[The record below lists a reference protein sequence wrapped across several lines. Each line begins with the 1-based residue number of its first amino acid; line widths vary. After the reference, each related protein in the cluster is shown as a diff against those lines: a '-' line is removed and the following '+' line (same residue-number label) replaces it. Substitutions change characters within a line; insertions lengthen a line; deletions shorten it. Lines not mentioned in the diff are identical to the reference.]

1 MNAPEPLK
9 LTSLPDAAAGWTA
22 LRDPDRSGI
31 WRHRPAFGVPADIPE
46 ISLGEG
52 DTPIVPLPRWGAAHG
67 LPHVLA
73 KLEYVSPTGSF
84 KDRGAATVISVL
96 AGAGVTSVVED
107 SSGNAGAAMA
117 AYAARAGLRAQI
129 FVPESAPAAKRDQ
142 IAGYGAEVVAVAGT
156 REDVA
161 TAAEHAAHAPD
172 VAYASHARHPAF
184 VEGTKTFG
192 LEIAAALVDDPPL
205 HIVLPVG
212 NGGLLL
218 GAFKAYR
225 ELAAAGFRASLP
237 RLHAAQAKAC
247 APLAAAFAKG
257 ADAPLSVQAQPTV
270 AGGVAVGRPARGV
283 EVLAAIRASG
293 GSTVQINDDTA
304 RRTRAELARLEG
316 LDLEYTS
323 AVALA
328 AASRLR
334 ASGVIKSDDQVL
346 IAATGIGL
354 KDAGV

>member
-1 MNAPEPLK
+1 MDTPEPLK
-9 LTSLPDAAAGWTA
+9 PTSLPGASKGWAA
-22 LRDPDRSGI
+22 LRDPARSGI
-31 WRHRPAFGVPADIPE
+31 WRHRPALGLPADIPE

-52 DTPIVPLPRWGAAHG
+52 DTPIVPLQRWGTAHG
-67 LPHVLA
+67 LPRVLA

-84 KDRGAATVISVL
+84 KDRGAAAVIGVL

-129 FVPESAPAAKRDQ
+129 FVPESAPAAKRAQ
-142 IAGYGAEVVAVAGT
+142 IAGYGAEVVAVAGS

-192 LEIAAALVDDPPL
+192 LEIAAALEDDPPV

-218 GAFKAYR
+218 GAFKAYG
-225 ELAAAGFRASLP
+225 ELAAAGYPVALP
-237 RLHAAQAKAC
+237 RLHAAQASAC
-247 APLAAAFAKG
+247 APLAGAFAAG

-293 GSTVQINDDTA
+293 GRTVEVDDDTA
-304 RRTRAELARLEG
+304 RRTRAELSRLEG
-316 LDLEYTS
+316 LDVEYTS
-323 AVALA
+323 AVGFA
-328 AASRLR
+328 AASKLR
-334 ASGVIKSDDQVL
+334 ASGEIGADDRVL
-346 IAATGIGL
+346 IAATGSGL

>member
-1 MNAPEPLK
+1 MSAPEPLK
-9 LTSLPDAAAGWTA
+9 PTSLPGAAGGWSS
-22 LRDPDRSGI
+22 LRDLALTGI
-31 WRHRPAFGVPADIPE
+31 WRHRPALGLPAGIPE

-52 DTPIVPLPRWGAAHG
+52 DTPIVPLPRWGASHG
-67 LPHVLA
+67 IPHVLA

-84 KDRGAATVISVL
+84 KDRGAAAVIAVL
-96 AGAGVTSVVED
+96 AGAGVNSIVED

-142 IAGYGAEVVAVAGT
+142 IAGYGAEVVAIAGT

-192 LEIAAALVDDPPL
+192 LEIAVALVDDAPL
-205 HIVLPVG
+205 HVVLPVG

-225 ELAAAGFRASLP
+225 ELAAAGFPASLP
-237 RLHAAQAKAC
+237 RLHAAQASAC
-247 APLAAAFAKG
+247 APLSAAFATG
-257 ADAPLSVQAQPTV
+257 ADAPATIQAQPTV
-270 AGGVAVGRPARGV
+270 AGGVAVGRPARGA
-283 EVLAAIRASG
+283 EVLRAVRASG
-293 GSTVQINDDTA
+293 GTIVDVDDAAA
-304 RRTRAELARLEG
+304 RLTRAELSRLEG

-323 AVALA
+323 AVAFA
-328 AASRLR
+328 ATARLR
-334 ASGVIKSDDQVL
+334 ASGEIGPDDRVL
-346 IAATGIGL
+346 TAATGSGL

>member
-9 LTSLPDAAAGWTA
+9 PTPLPDAAGRWTA
-22 LRDPDRSGI
+22 LRDPGRSGI
-31 WRHRPAFGVPADIPE
+31 WRHRPALGLPVGIPE

-67 LPHVLA
+67 LPRVMA

-84 KDRGAATVISVL
+84 KDRGAAAVIAVL
-96 AGAGVTSVVED
+96 AGAGVNSIVED

-142 IAGYGAEVVAVAGT
+142 IAGYGAEVVAIAGT

-161 TAAEHAAHAPD
+161 TAAEHAARAPD

-192 LEIAAALVDDPPL
+192 LEVAAALADDPPL

-218 GAFKAYR
+218 GAYKAYR
-225 ELAAAGFRASLP
+225 ELAAAGFSTTLP
-237 RLHAAQAKAC
+237 RLHAAQAAAC
-247 APLAAAFAKG
+247 APLAAAFAAG
-257 ADAPLSVQAQPTV
+257 ADAPLTVRAQPTV
-270 AGGVAVGRPARGV
+270 AGGVAVGRPARGA

-293 GSTVQINDDTA
+293 GTVVEIEDADA
-304 RRTRAELARLEG
+304 RVTRAELSRLEG
-316 LDLEYTS
+316 LDLEYTT
-323 AVALA
+323 AVAFA
-328 AASRLR
+328 AAARLCASR
-334 ASGVIKSDDQVL
+334 VIDPDDRVL
-346 IAATGIGL
+346 IAATGSGL

>member
-22 LRDPDRSGI
+22 LRDPDRAGI

-52 DTPIVPLPRWGAAHG
+52 DTPIVPLPRWGAALG

-84 KDRGAATVISVL
+84 KDRGAAAVISVL

-161 TAAEHAAHAPD
+161 TAAEHAAHAPN

-225 ELAAAGFRASLP
+225 ELAAAGFPASLP
-237 RLHAAQAKAC
+237 RLHAAQASAC
-247 APLAAAFAKG
+247 APLSAAFAAG
-257 ADAPLSVQAQPTV
+257 ADAPATIQAQPTV
-270 AGGVAVGRPARGV
+270 AGGVAVGRPARGA
-283 EVLAAIRASG
+283 EVLRAVRASG
-293 GSTVQINDDTA
+293 GTIVDVDDAAA
-304 RRTRAELARLEG
+304 RLRRSELSRLEG

-323 AVALA
+323 AVAFA
-328 AASRLR
+328 ATARLR
-334 ASGVIKSDDQVL
+334 ESGAVGPNDRVL
-346 IAATGIGL
+346 IAATGSGL
-354 KDAGV
+354 KDAGA

>member
-1 MNAPEPLK
+1 MSAPEPLQP
-9 LTSLPDAAAGWTA
+9 TSLPDAVNGWTS
-22 LRDPDRSGI
+22 LRDAARVGI
-31 WRHRPAFGVPADIPE
+31 WRHRPALGLPAGIPE

-52 DTPIVPLPRWGAAHG
+52 DTPIVPLQRWGSAHG
-67 LPHVLA
+67 LPRVLA

-84 KDRGAATVISVL
+84 KDRGAAAVIAVL
-96 AGAGVTSVVED
+96 AWAGVDAIVED

-117 AYAARAGLRAQI
+117 AYAARAGLRARI

-142 IAGYGAEVVAVAGT
+142 IAGYGAQVVAVAGT

-161 TAAEHAAHAPD
+161 TAAEHAAHAPG

-192 LEIAAALVDDPPL
+192 LEIAAALADDPPL

-218 GAFKAYR
+218 GAFKAYG
-225 ELAAAGFRASLP
+225 ELAASGHRVSLP
-237 RLHAAQAKAC
+237 RLHAAQTTAC
-247 APLAAAFAKG
+247 APLAAAFAAG
-257 ADAPLSVQAQPTV
+257 AEAPLSVQAQPTV

-293 GSTVQINDDTA
+293 GSAVQIDDGTA
-304 RRTRAELARLEG
+304 RRTRAELSRLEG

-323 AVALA
+323 AVGFA
-328 AASRLR
+328 AASQLR
-334 ASGVIKSDDQVL
+334 TSGVIGSNDRVL

>member
-1 MNAPEPLK
+1 MDAPEPLK
-9 LTSLPDAAAGWTA
+9 PTPLPDAAGGWA
-22 LRDPDRSGI
+22 VLRDPARAGI
-31 WRHRPAFGVPADIPE
+31 WRHQPSLGLPLENPE
-46 ISLGEG
+46 VSLGEG
-52 DTPIVPLPRWGAAHG
+52 DTPIIPLPRWGSANG
-67 LPHVLA
+67 LPRLLA
-73 KLEYVSPTGSF
+73 KLEYMSPTGSF
-84 KDRGAATVISVL
+84 KDRGAATVISEL
-96 AGAGVTSVVED
+96 AGAGVNSIVED

-117 AYAARAGLRAQI
+117 AYAARAGLGARI
-129 FVPESAPAAKRDQ
+129 FVPESAPAAKLNQ
-142 IAGYGAEVVAVAGT
+142 IAGYGAEVVTIAGT

-192 LEIAAALVDDPPL
+192 LEIAAALADDPPL

-225 ELAAAGFRASLP
+225 ELAAAGFPAPLP
-237 RLHAAQAKAC
+237 RLHAAQAAAC
-247 APLAAAFAKG
+247 PPLAAAFAAG
-257 ADAPLSVQAQPTV
+257 ADAPLTIQSQPTV
-270 AGGVAVGRPARGV
+270 AGGVAVGRPARGA
-283 EVLAAIRASG
+283 EVLRAVRASG
-293 GSTVQINDDTA
+293 GTVLDIDDADA
-304 RRTRAELARLEG
+304 RITRTELSRLEG

-323 AVALA
+323 AVGFA
-328 AASRLR
+328 AAARLR
-334 ASGVIKSDDQVL
+334 ASGVIAPDDRVL

>member
-1 MNAPEPLK
+1 MAAPEPL
-9 LTSLPDAAAGWTA
+9 TPTPLPAAGGWSS
-22 LRDPDRSGI
+22 LREPARAGI
-31 WRHRPAFGVPADIPE
+31 WRHRPALGLPTDIPE
-46 ISLGEG
+46 VSLGEG
-52 DTPIVPLPRWGAAHG
+52 DTPIVPLQRWGAAHG
-67 LPHVLA
+67 LPRLLA

-96 AGAGVTSVVED
+96 AGAGVRSIVED

-142 IAGYGAEVVAVAGT
+142 IAGYGAQVVAVAGT

-192 LEIAAALVDDPPL
+192 LEIAAALVNDPPA

-218 GAFKAYR
+218 GAVKAYR
-225 ELAAAGFRASLP
+225 ELADAGLPARLP
-237 RLHAAQAKAC
+237 RLHAAQASAC
-247 APLAAAFAKG
+247 APLAAAFTAG
-257 ADAPLSVQAQPTV
+257 AETPLTIQPQPTI
-270 AGGVAVGRPARGV
+270 AGGVAVGRPARGA
-283 EVLAAIRASG
+283 EVLQAIGDSSG
-293 GSTVQINDDTA
+293 TVVAIDDETA
-304 RRTRAELARLEG
+304 RATRADLSRLEG

-323 AVALA
+323 AVAFA
-328 AASRLR
+328 AAAQLR
-334 ASGVIKSDDQVL
+334 ASGVIGSDDGVL
-346 IAATGIGL
+346 VAATGSGL

>member
-1 MNAPEPLK
+1 MDTPAPLK
-9 LTSLPDAAAGWTA
+9 PTPLPGARGNWAA

-31 WRHRPAFGVPADIPE
+31 WRHRPALGLPADIPE

-52 DTPIVPLPRWGAAHG
+52 DTPIVPLQRWGSAHG
-67 LPHVLA
+67 LPRVLA

-84 KDRGAATVISVL
+84 KDRGAAAVITVL

-142 IAGYGAEVVAVAGT
+142 IAGYGAEVVAIAGT

-161 TAAEHAAHAPD
+161 TAAEHAAHVPD

-192 LEIAAALVDDPPL
+192 LEIAAALEDDPPL
-205 HIVLPVG
+205 HVVLPVG

-225 ELAAAGFRASLP
+225 ELADAGFRVSLP
-237 RLHAAQAKAC
+237 RLHAAQAAAC
-247 APLAAAFAKG
+247 APLAAAFAAG
-257 ADAPLSVQAQPTV
+257 AGAPLTIQARPTI
-270 AGGVAVGRPARGV
+270 AGGVAVGRPARGA

-293 GSTVQINDDTA
+293 GAVVEIEDAHA
-304 RRTRAELARLEG
+304 RLTRAELSRLEG
-316 LDLEYTS
+316 LDLEYTT
-323 AVALA
+323 AVAFA
-328 AASRLR
+328 AAARLR
-334 ASGVIKSDDQVL
+334 ESGAIGPGDRVL
-346 IAATGIGL
+346 IAATGSGL

>member
-1 MNAPEPLK
+1 MDAPDPL
-9 LTSLPDAAAGWTA
+9 LPAALPSAAGGWTA
-22 LRDPDRSGI
+22 LRDPNRYGI
-31 WRHRPAFGVPADIPE
+31 WRHRPALGLPAGIPE

-52 DTPIVPLPRWGAAHG
+52 DTPIVPLKRWGSAHG
-67 LPHVLA
+67 MRRVLA
-73 KLEYVSPTGSF
+73 KLEYVSPSGSF
-84 KDRGAATVISVL
+84 KDRGAAAVIAVL

-142 IAGYGAEVVAVAGT
+142 IAGYGAEVVAVGGT

-225 ELAAAGFRASLP
+225 ELAAAGFSASLP

-293 GSTVQINDDTA
+293 GSTVQIDDATA

-323 AVALA
+323 AVAFA
-328 AASRLR
+328 AASTLR
-334 ASGVIKSDDQVL
+334 ASSVIRSDDRVL

>member
-1 MNAPEPLK
+1 MDAPDPLMQ
-9 LTSLPDAAAGWTA
+9 TTLPGAEGGWAA
-22 LRDPDRSGI
+22 LRDPARSGI
-31 WRHRPAFGVPADIPE
+31 WRHRPALGLPGDIPE

-52 DTPIVPLPRWGAAHG
+52 GTPVVPLPRWGAVHG
-67 LPHVLA
+67 LPRVRA
-73 KLEYVSPTGSF
+73 KLEYLSPTGSF
-84 KDRGAATVISVL
+84 KDRGAASVISVL
-96 AGAGVTSVVED
+96 AGAGVTSIVED

-117 AYAARAGLRAQI
+117 AYAARAGLRARI
-129 FVPESAPAAKRDQ
+129 FVPESAPAAKLNQ

-161 TAAEHAAHAPD
+161 TAAEHAAHAPN

-184 VEGTKTFG
+184 AEGTKTFG
-192 LEIAAALVDDPPL
+192 LEVAAMLADDPPL

-218 GAFKAYR
+218 GAFKAYG
-225 ELAAAGFRASLP
+225 ELTAAGYQASLP
-237 RLHAAQAKAC
+237 CLHAAQASAC
-247 APLAAAFAKG
+247 APLAAAFAAG

-270 AGGVAVGRPARGV
+270 AGGVAVGRPARGG

-293 GSTVQINDDTA
+293 GRTVQIDDDTA
-304 RRTRAELARLEG
+304 RHTRAELSRLEG

-323 AVALA
+323 AVAFA

-334 ASGVIKSDDQVL
+334 ESGVIGRDDRVL

-354 KDAGV
+354 KDAGL

>member
-1 MNAPEPLK
+1 MDVPEPLRPTP
-9 LTSLPDAAAGWTA
+9 LPTGGGWSSLREPART
-22 LRDPDRSGI
+22 GI
-31 WRHRPAFGVPADIPE
+31 WRHRPALGLPADLPE
-46 ISLGEG
+46 VSLGEG
-52 DTPIVPLPRWGAAHG
+52 DTPIVALPRWGSARG
-67 LPHVLA
+67 LPRVLA

-96 AGAGVTSVVED
+96 AGAGVRSIVED

-117 AYAARAGLRAQI
+117 AYAARAGLRARI

-161 TAAEHAAHAPD
+161 TAAEHAAHAPN

-192 LEIAAALVDDPPL
+192 LEIAAALVDDPPA

-218 GAFKAYR
+218 GAFKAYH
-225 ELAAAGFRASLP
+225 ELAVAGLPAPLP
-237 RLHAAQAKAC
+237 RLHAAQASAC
-247 APLAAAFAKG
+247 APLAAAFTAG
-257 ADAPLSVQAQPTV
+257 AATPLEIQPRPTV
-270 AGGVAVGRPARGV
+270 AGGVAVGRPARGA
-283 EVLAAIRASG
+283 EVLKAIRDSRG
-293 GSTVQINDDTA
+293 TVVAIDDETA
-304 RRTRAELARLEG
+304 RATRAELSRLEG

-323 AVALA
+323 AVAFA
-328 AASRLR
+328 AAAHLCM
-334 ASGVIKSDDQVL
+334 SGVIGADERVL
-346 IAATGIGL
+346 VAATGSGL

>member
-9 LTSLPDAAAGWTA
+9 PTPLPDAAGGWTA
-22 LRDPDRSGI
+22 LRDPGKSGI
-31 WRHRPAFGVPADIPE
+31 WRHRPALGLPTDIPE
-46 ISLGEG
+46 VSLGEG
-52 DTPIVPLPRWGAAHG
+52 DTPIVPLSRWGSAHG
-67 LPHVLA
+67 LPRVLA

-96 AGAGVTSVVED
+96 AGAGVTSIVED

-142 IAGYGAEVVAVAGT
+142 IAGYGAEVVAIAGT

-192 LEIAAALVDDPPL
+192 LEIAAALADAPVA

-218 GAFKAYR
+218 GAYKAFR
-225 ELAAAGFRASLP
+225 ELADAGFHAPLP
-237 RLHAAQAKAC
+237 RLHAAQASAC
-247 APLAAAFAKG
+247 APLAAAYAAG
-257 ADAPLSVQAQPTV
+257 ADAPVAIQAQPTV
-270 AGGVAVGRPARGV
+270 AGGVAVGRPARGA
-283 EVLAAIRASG
+283 EVLRAVRASG
-293 GSTVQINDDTA
+293 GTIVDVNDAVA
-304 RRTRAELARLEG
+304 RLMRAELSRLEG

-323 AVALA
+323 AVAFA
-328 AASRLR
+328 ATKRLR
-334 ASGVIKSDDQVL
+334 GSGEIGPDDRVL
-346 IAATGIGL
+346 IAATGSGL

>member
-1 MNAPEPLK
+1 MNPPEPLQP
-9 LTSLPDAAAGWTA
+9 TSLPDAASGWA
-22 LRDPDRSGI
+22 SLRDPARAGV
-31 WRHRPAFGVPADIPE
+31 WRHRPALGLPVTVPE
-46 ISLGEG
+46 VSLGEG
-52 DTPIVPLPRWGAAHG
+52 DTPIIPLPRWGSANG
-67 LPHVLA
+67 LSRVLA

-84 KDRGAATVISVL
+84 KDRGAATVIAVL
-96 AGAGVTSVVED
+96 AGAGVTSIVED

-142 IAGYGAEVVAVAGT
+142 IAGYGAEVVAIAGT

-192 LEIAAALVDDPPL
+192 LEIAAALVRDPPR

-218 GAFKAYR
+218 GAFKAFR
-225 ELAAAGFRASLP
+225 ELAAAGFPASLP
-237 RLHAAQAKAC
+237 RLHAAQASAC
-247 APLAAAFAKG
+247 APLSAAFAAG
-257 ADAPLSVQAQPTV
+257 ARAPVTIQAQPTV
-270 AGGVAVGRPARGV
+270 AGGVAVGRPARGA
-283 EVLAAIRASG
+283 EVLRAVRASG
-293 GSTVQINDDTA
+293 GTIVDVDDAAA
-304 RRTRAELARLEG
+304 RLMRAELSRLEG

-323 AVALA
+323 AVAFA
-328 AASRLR
+328 AAARLR
-334 ASGVIKSDDQVL
+334 DSGEIGPDDPVL
-346 IAATGIGL
+346 IAATGSGL
-354 KDAGV
+354 KDSGV

>member
-1 MNAPEPLK
+1 MDTPARLK
-9 LTSLPDAAAGWTA
+9 PTTLPDAAGGWTA
-22 LRDPDRSGI
+22 LRDPARSGV
-31 WRHRPAFGVPADIPE
+31 WRHRPALGLPADIPE

-52 DTPIVPLPRWGAAHG
+52 ETPIVPLPRWGAAQG
-67 LPHVLA
+67 VPRVLA
-73 KLEYVSPTGSF
+73 KLEYLAPTGSF
-84 KDRGAATVISVL
+84 KDRGAAAVIAVL
-96 AGAGVTSVVED
+96 AGAGVTSIVED

-129 FVPESAPAAKRDQ
+129 FVPESAPSAKRDQ

-192 LEIAAALVDDPPL
+192 LEIAAAFVDDPPL

-225 ELAAAGFRASLP
+225 ELAAAGFPAPMP
-237 RLHAAQAKAC
+237 RLHAAQAAAC
-247 APLAAAFAKG
+247 APLAAAYAAG
-257 ADAPLSVQAQPTV
+257 ADAPLAVQARPTV
-270 AGGVAVGRPARGV
+270 AGGVAVGRPARGG

-293 GSTVQINDDTA
+293 GTIVDVADAAA
-304 RRTRAELARLEG
+304 RVTRAELSRLEG

-323 AVALA
+323 AVAFA
-328 AASRLR
+328 AAARLSV
-334 ASGVIKSDDQVL
+334 SGVIDPGERVL
-346 IAATGIGL
+346 IAATGSGL

>member
-1 MNAPEPLK
+1 M
-9 LTSLPDAAAGWTA
+9 
-22 LRDPDRSGI
+22 RDPARAGI
-31 WRHRPAFGVPADIPE
+31 WRYRPALGLPLGIPE
-46 ISLGEG
+46 VSLGEG
-52 DTPIVPLPRWGAAHG
+52 DTPIVPLSRWGSAHG
-67 LPHVLA
+67 LPRVLA

-84 KDRGAATVISVL
+84 KDRGAAAVIAVL
-96 AGAGVTSVVED
+96 AGTGVSSIVED

-156 REDVA
+156 RDDVA

-192 LEIAAALVDDPPL
+192 LEIAAALADDPPL
-205 HIVLPVG
+205 HIILPVG

-218 GAFKAYR
+218 GAFKAYG
-225 ELAAAGFRASLP
+225 ELAQAGFQAPMP
-237 RLHAAQAKAC
+237 RLHAAQASAC
-247 APLAAAFAKG
+247 APLAAAFSAG
-257 ADAPLSVQAQPTV
+257 ADMPLRIQARPTV
-270 AGGVAVGRPARGV
+270 AGGVAVGRPARGG
-283 EVLAAIRASG
+283 EVLAAIRLSG
-293 GSTVQINDDTA
+293 GSVIEIDDEQA
-304 RRTRAELARLEG
+304 RLTRAELARLEG

-323 AVALA
+323 AVAFSA
-328 AASRLR
+328 AARLR
-334 ASGVIKSDDQVL
+334 DSGVIGPHDRVL
-346 IAATGIGL
+346 IAATGSGL

>member
-1 MNAPEPLK
+1 MDTPAPLK
-9 LTSLPDAAAGWTA
+9 PTPIPAGGWPS
-22 LRDPDRSGI
+22 LRDPARTGI
-31 WRHRPAFGVPADIPE
+31 WRHRPALGLPANIPE
-46 ISLGEG
+46 VSLGEG
-52 DTPIVPLPRWGAAHG
+52 DTPLVALPRWGSAHG
-67 LPHVLA
+67 LPRLMA

-96 AGAGVTSVVED
+96 AGAGVTSIVED

-129 FVPESAPAAKRDQ
+129 FVPASAPAAKRDQ
-142 IAGYGAEVVAVAGT
+142 IAGYGAKVVAIAGT

-161 TAAEHAAHAPD
+161 AAAEQAAQADD

-192 LEIAAALVDDPPL
+192 HEVAAALADDPPL

-225 ELAAAGFRASLP
+225 ELAAAGYPAPLP
-237 RLHAAQAKAC
+237 RLHAAQAGAC
-247 APLAAAFAKG
+247 APLAAAFAAG
-257 ADAPLSVQAQPTV
+257 ADEPLTIQARPTV
-270 AGGVAVGRPARGV
+270 AGGVAVGRPARGG

-293 GSTVQINDDTA
+293 GSVAEVDDDTA
-304 RRTRAELARLEG
+304 RATRADLSRLEG

-323 AVALA
+323 AVAFA
-328 AASRLR
+328 ATAQLR
-334 ASGVIKSDDQVL
+334 ATGVIRSDDRVL
-346 IAATGIGL
+346 VVATGSGL
-354 KDAGV
+354 KDVGV

>member
-1 MNAPEPLK
+1 MNTPEPLQP
-9 LTSLPDAAAGWTA
+9 TGLPDATGGWTA
-22 LRDPDRSGI
+22 LRDPARAGI
-31 WRHRPAFGVPADIPE
+31 WRHRPALGLSEDIPE

-52 DTPIVPLPRWGAAHG
+52 DTPIVPLQRWGSAHG
-67 LPHVLA
+67 LSRVLA

-84 KDRGAATVISVL
+84 KDRGAATVVSVL
-96 AGAGVTSVVED
+96 AGAGVTSIVED

-117 AYAARAGLRAQI
+117 AYAARAGLRARI
-129 FVPESAPAAKRDQ
+129 FVPEAAPAAKRDQ
-142 IAGYGAEVVAVAGT
+142 IAGYGAEVVAIAGT

-161 TAAEHAAHAPD
+161 TAAEHAAHAPN

-192 LEIAAALVDDPPL
+192 LEIAAALAHDPPS

-225 ELAAAGFRASLP
+225 ELAAAGFPVTLP
-237 RLHAAQAKAC
+237 RLHAAQSSAC
-247 APLAAAFAKG
+247 PPLAAAFAEG
-257 ADAPLSVQAQPTV
+257 ASSPLPVQAQPTI
-270 AGGVAVGRPARGV
+270 AGGVAVGRPARGA
-283 EVLAAIRASG
+283 EVLRAIRASG
-293 GSTVQINDDTA
+293 GTTVEVDDLTA
-304 RRTRAELARLEG
+304 RNTRAELSRLEG

-323 AVALA
+323 AVAFEA
-328 AASRLR
+328 ATRLR
-334 ASGVIKSDDQVL
+334 ATGVIGPDDSVL

>member
-1 MNAPEPLK
+1 MNTPAPLEP
-9 LTSLPDAAAGWTA
+9 TSLPDSAGGWTA
-22 LRDPDRSGI
+22 LRTSNRSGI
-31 WRHRPAFGVPADIPE
+31 WRHRPALGLPADIPE
-46 ISLGEG
+46 VSLGEG
-52 DTPIVPLPRWGAAHG
+52 DTPIVPLPRWGSAHG
-67 LPHVLA
+67 LPRVLA

-84 KDRGAATVISVL
+84 KDRGAAAVISVL
-96 AGAGVTSVVED
+96 AGAGVTSIVED

-117 AYAARAGLRAQI
+117 AYAARAGLRARI
-129 FVPESAPAAKRDQ
+129 FVPESAPAGKRDQ

-247 APLAAAFAKG
+247 APLAAASAKG
-257 ADAPLSVQAQPTV
+257 ADAPLYVQAQPTV

-293 GSTVQINDDTA
+293 GSTVQIDDDTA
-304 RRTRAELARLEG
+304 RRTRADLSRLEG
-316 LDLEYTS
+316 VDLEYTS
-323 AVALA
+323 AVGFA
-328 AASRLR
+328 AASRLH
-334 ASGVIKSDDQVL
+334 ASGVIESDDRVL

>member
-1 MNAPEPLK
+1 MDTPEPLRP
-9 LTSLPDAAAGWTA
+9 TTLPDAAGGWAA
-22 LRDPDRSGI
+22 LRDSDRSGV
-31 WRHRPAFGVPADIPE
+31 WRHRPALGLPEGIPE

-52 DTPIVPLPRWGAAHG
+52 GTPIVPLPRWGAAHG
-67 LPHVLA
+67 LPRVLT

-84 KDRGAATVISVL
+84 KDRGAAAVISVL
-96 AGAGVTSVVED
+96 AGAGVTSIVED

-117 AYAARAGLRAQI
+117 AYAARAGLRARI

-142 IAGYGAEVVAVAGT
+142 IAGYGAEVVAIAGT

-161 TAAEHAAHAPD
+161 TAAEHAAQAPD

-192 LEIAAALVDDPPL
+192 LEGAAALVDDPPK

-225 ELAAAGFRASLP
+225 ELAAAGYPVSLP
-237 RLHAAQAKAC
+237 RLHAAQASAC
-247 APLAAAFAKG
+247 PPLAAAFAAG
-257 ADAPLSVQAQPTV
+257 ADEPLRIQARPTV
-270 AGGVAVGRPARGV
+270 AGGVAVGRPARGG
-283 EVLAAIRASG
+283 EVLAAVRASG
-293 GSTVQINDDTA
+293 GTVVDIDDEVA
-304 RRTRAELARLEG
+304 RAARAELSRLEG

-323 AVALA
+323 AVAFA
-328 AASRLR
+328 AAARLR
-334 ASGVIKSDDQVL
+334 ATGVIGSDDQVL
-346 IAATGIGL
+346 IAATGSGL
-354 KDAGV
+354 KDTGV

>member
-1 MNAPEPLK
+1 MDTPAPLK
-9 LTSLPDAAAGWTA
+9 PTPLPDAAGGWAA
-22 LRDPDRSGI
+22 LRDPARSGV
-31 WRHRPAFGVPADIPE
+31 WRHRPALGLPVDIPE

-52 DTPIVPLPRWGAAHG
+52 DTPLVPLPRWGAAHG
-67 LPHVLA
+67 LPGVLA
-73 KLEYVSPTGSF
+73 KLEYLAPTGSF
-84 KDRGAATVISVL
+84 KDRGAATVIAVL
-96 AGAGVTSVVED
+96 AGAGVTSIVED

-117 AYAARAGLRAQI
+117 AYAARAGLRARI

-142 IAGYGAEVVAVAGT
+142 IAGYGAKVVAIAGT

-161 TAAEHAAHAPD
+161 AAAEQAAHAD
-172 VAYASHARHPAF
+172 GVAYASHSRHPAF

-192 LEIAAALVDDPPL
+192 LEVAASLADDPPR

-225 ELAAAGFRASLP
+225 ELAAAGFTAPLP
-237 RLHAAQAKAC
+237 CLHAAQAAAC
-247 APLAAAFAKG
+247 APLAAAFTAG
-257 ADAPLSVQAQPTV
+257 ADEPLSIQARPTV
-270 AGGVAVGRPARGV
+270 AGGVAVGRPARGG

-293 GSTVQINDDTA
+293 GSVAEVDDDSA
-304 RRTRAELARLEG
+304 RATRADLSRLEG

-323 AVALA
+323 VVAFA
-328 AASRLR
+328 AAARLR
-334 ASGVIKSDDQVL
+334 ASGLIGYGDRVV
-346 IAATGIGL
+346 IAATGSGL

>member
-1 MNAPEPLK
+1 MDAPDPL
-9 LTSLPDAAAGWTA
+9 LPAALPRASRGWPA
-22 LRDPDRSGI
+22 LRDPNRNGI
-31 WRHRPAFGVPADIPE
+31 WRHRPALGLPAGIPE

-52 DTPIVPLPRWGAAHG
+52 DTPIVPLKRWGSAHG
-67 LPHVLA
+67 MRRVLA
-73 KLEYVSPTGSF
+73 KLEYVSPSGSF
-84 KDRGAATVISVL
+84 KDRGAAAVIAVL

-117 AYAARAGLRAQI
+117 AYAARGGLRAQI

-192 LEIAAALVDDPPL
+192 LEVATALVDDPPL

-225 ELAAAGFRASLP
+225 ELAAAGFPASLP
-237 RLHAAQAKAC
+237 RLHAAQASAC
-247 APLAAAFAKG
+247 APLAAAFAAG
-257 ADAPLSVQAQPTV
+257 ADAPATIQAQPTV
-270 AGGVAVGRPARGV
+270 AGGVAVGRPARGA
-283 EVLAAIRASG
+283 EVLRAVRASG
-293 GSTVQINDDTA
+293 GTIVDVDDAVA
-304 RRTRAELARLEG
+304 RLTRAELSRLEG

-323 AVALA
+323 AVAFA
-328 AASRLR
+328 ATARLR
-334 ASGVIKSDDQVL
+334 DSGAVGPDDRVL
-346 IAATGIGL
+346 IAATGSGL

>member
-1 MNAPEPLK
+1 MDVPEPLK
-9 LTSLPDAAAGWTA
+9 PTSLPEAAGGWA
-22 LRDPDRSGI
+22 VLSDPDKSGI
-31 WRHRPAFGVPADIPE
+31 WRHRPALGLPADIPE
-46 ISLGEG
+46 ISLGEA
-52 DTPIVPLPRWGAAHG
+52 DTPIVPLQRWGSAHG
-67 LPHVLA
+67 MPRVLA

-96 AGAGVTSVVED
+96 AGEGGTSIVED

-142 IAGYGAEVVAVAGT
+142 IVGYGAEVVAVAGT

-161 TAAEHAAHAPD
+161 TAAEHATHAPD
-172 VAYASHARHPAF
+172 LAYASHARHPAF

-192 LEIAAALVDDPPL
+192 LEIAAALADDPPL
-205 HIVLPVG
+205 HLVLPVG

-225 ELAAAGFRASLP
+225 ELAAAGFPAPLP
-237 RLHAAQAKAC
+237 RLHAAQASAC
-247 APLAAAFAKG
+247 APLSVAFAAG
-257 ADAPLSVQAQPTV
+257 ADAPVMIQAQPTV
-270 AGGVAVGRPARGV
+270 AGGVAVGRPARGA
-283 EVLAAIRASG
+283 EVLRAVRASG
-293 GSTVQINDDTA
+293 GTIVDVDDAVA
-304 RRTRAELARLEG
+304 RLTRAGLSRLEG

-323 AVALA
+323 AVAFA
-328 AASRLR
+328 AAAHLR
-334 ASGVIKSDDQVL
+334 DSGVIEPADRVL
-346 IAATGIGL
+346 IAATGSGL

>member
-1 MNAPEPLK
+1 MDVPAPLQPTK
-9 LTSLPDAAAGWTA
+9 LPRAEGGWET
-22 LRDPDRSGI
+22 LRDPAQPGV
-31 WRHRPAFGVPADIPE
+31 WRHRPTLGLPADIPQ

-67 LPHVLA
+67 LPRLLA
-73 KLEYVSPTGSF
+73 KLEYLSPTGSF

-96 AGAGVTSVVED
+96 AGQGVASIVED

-117 AYAARAGLRAQI
+117 AYAARAGLRARI
-129 FVPESAPAAKRDQ
+129 FVPESAPAAKLNQ
-142 IAGYGAEVVAVAGT
+142 IAGYGAEVVAIAGT

-172 VAYASHARHPAF
+172 VAYASHARHAAF

-192 LEIAAALVDDPPL
+192 LEVARELVDDPPL

-218 GAFKAYR
+218 GGFKAYS
-225 ELAAAGFRASLP
+225 ELAAAGFQAPLP
-237 RLHAAQAKAC
+237 RLHAAQASAC
-247 APLAAAFAKG
+247 PPLAAAFAAG
-257 ADAPLSVQAQPTV
+257 DAEPLTIRSQPTV
-270 AGGVAVGRPARGV
+270 AGGVAVGRPARGA
-283 EVLAAIRASG
+283 EVLRAVRASG
-293 GSTVQINDDTA
+293 GTIVDVDDGDA
-304 RRTRAELARLEG
+304 RSTRAELSRHEG

-323 AVALA
+323 AVAFA
-328 AASRLR
+328 AATRLR
-334 ASGVIKSDDQVL
+334 ASGVIGPDERVL
-346 IAATGIGL
+346 IAATGSGL

>member
-1 MNAPEPLK
+1 MSAPEPLK
-9 LTSLPDAAAGWTA
+9 PTSLPNGADGWTS
-22 LRDPDRSGI
+22 LRDSARAGI
-31 WRHRPAFGVPADIPE
+31 WRHRPALGLPEGIPE

-52 DTPIVPLPRWGAAHG
+52 DTPIVSLPRWGAAHG
-67 LPHVLA
+67 ISRLLA

-84 KDRGAATVISVL
+84 KDRGAAAVIAVL
-96 AGAGVTSVVED
+96 AGDGIDSIVED
-107 SSGNAGAAMA
+107 SSGNAGAAVA

-142 IAGYGAEVVAVAGT
+142 IAGYGAEVVAIAGT

-192 LEIAAALVDDPPL
+192 LEIAASLVDNPPL

-225 ELAAAGFRASLP
+225 ELAAAGFPAPLP
-237 RLHAAQAKAC
+237 RLHAAQASAC
-247 APLAAAFAKG
+247 APLSAAFAAG
-257 ADAPLSVQAQPTV
+257 ADAPLEIQAQPTV
-270 AGGVAVGRPARGV
+270 AGGVAVGRPARGA
-283 EVLAAIRASG
+283 EVLRAVRASG
-293 GSTVQINDDTA
+293 GAIVDVDDAAA
-304 RRTRAELARLEG
+304 RLARAELSRLEG

-323 AVALA
+323 AVAFA
-328 AASRLR
+328 ATARLR
-334 ASGVIKSDDQVL
+334 ALGEVGPDDRVL
-346 IAATGIGL
+346 IAATGSGL

>member
-1 MNAPEPLK
+1 MDAPEPLK
-9 LTSLPDAAAGWTA
+9 PTSLPVVAGGWMA
-22 LRDPDRSGI
+22 LRNPSRSGI
-31 WRHRPAFGVPADIPE
+31 WRHRPALGLPVDIPE

-52 DTPIVPLPRWGAAHG
+52 DTPIVPLQRWGAAHG
-67 LPHVLA
+67 IPRVVA

-84 KDRGAATVISVL
+84 KDRGAAAVIAVL

-129 FVPESAPAAKRDQ
+129 FVPESAPKAKRDQ
-142 IAGYGAEVVAVAGT
+142 IAGYGAEVVAIAGT

-192 LEIAAALVDDPPL
+192 LEIAAALTHEPPL

-218 GAFKAYR
+218 GAFKAYQ
-225 ELAAAGFRASLP
+225 ELDEAGFQVRLP
-237 RLHAAQAKAC
+237 RLHAAQAAAC
-247 APLAAAFAKG
+247 APLGAAFAAG
-257 ADAPLSVQAQPTV
+257 ADIPLPVQARPTV
-270 AGGVAVGRPARGV
+270 AGGVAVGRPARGG
-283 EVLAAIRASG
+283 EVLAALRRSG
-293 GSTVQINDDTA
+293 GMVVEIDDEQA
-304 RRTRAELARLEG
+304 RRTRAHLSRMEG
-316 LDLEYTS
+316 LDVEYTS
-323 AVALA
+323 AVAFA
-328 AASRLR
+328 AAEQLR
-334 ASGVIKSDDQVL
+334 ATGVIGADDRVL
-346 IAATGIGL
+346 IAATGSGL